1 MDICLCNG
9 ALAVGRRHCEME
21 AFYPRPLNANFGQTT
36 KGLNLESKFGISSV
50 ESCFAN

>member
-21 AFYPRPLNANFGQTT
+21 AFYPRPLNANSDQTT
-36 KGLNLESKFGISSV
+36 IELNLESEIGISCV